1 VSPVQ
6 ERDVIRTIRRV
17 KDPDSEKDLISL
29 GRIKELKILDGEIA
43 FKVLVDPARPLSE
56 TVLKEIKALLEELEG
71 VSRVAISLQ
80 EQAGASAGPAKRPA
94 PQKPIPGVA
103 HVVAVASG
111 KGGVG
116 KSTVAV
122 NLALAIA
129 DLGKSVGLLD
139 ADIYGPSIPTMMGL
153 KGVQPTAVEKRIQPL
168 EKYGLRL
175 MSLGFLVEEDTPLVW
190 RGPMVHSAVTQFLR
204 EVDWGQ
210 LDILVVD
217 MPPGTGDA
225 HLTLTQAVPIDGAV
239 IVTTPQEIALIDAKK
254 GLRMFDKVG
263 APILGIVENMGT
275 FVCPGCGAEHAIFAD
290 GGGRAT
296 AERFE
301 VPFLGTIP
309 LHQDVTPTGDM
320 GEPIVRAHPDSPIA
334 ERFRAIARRVIE
346 SVGLTAS

>member
-1 VSPVQ
+1 MSPVQ

-17 KDPDSEKDLISL
+17 KDPESEKDLISL
-29 GRIKELKILDGEIA
+29 GRIKELKILNGDIT

-56 TVLKEIKALLEELEG
+56 SVLKEMKGLLEELEG
-71 VSRVAISLQ
+71 VERVGISLQ
-80 EQAGASAGPAKRPA
+80 EQAGASAAPAKRPA
-94 PQKPIPGVA
+94 PSKPIPGVR
-103 HVVAVASG
+103 HVIAVASG

-129 DLGKSVGLLD
+129 DEGHRVGLLD
-139 ADIYGPSIPTMMGL
+139 ADIYGPSIPTMFGL
-153 KGVQPTAVEKRIQPL
+153 KGIQPKAVDKRIQPL
-168 EKYGLRL
+168 EAHGVRL

-204 EVDWGQ
+204 DVDWGE
-210 LDILVVD
+210 LDYLVVD

-225 HLTLTQAVPIDGAV
+225 HLTLTQSVPIDGAV

-254 GLRMFDKVG
+254 GLKMFDKVG
-263 APILGIVENMGT
+263 ARILGIVENMGT
-275 FVCPGCGAEHAIFAD
+275 FVCPDCGAEHAIFAE

-296 AERFE
+296 AERFQ

-309 LHQDVTPTGDM
+309 LHADVTPTGDS
-320 GEPIVRAHPDSPIA
+320 GVPIVRDRPDSPIA
-334 ERFRAIARRVIE
+334 ERFRAIARLVLAAT
-346 SVGLTAS
+346 G

>member
-1 VSPVQ
+1 MSPVQ

-17 KDPDSEKDLISL
+17 KDPESEKDLISL
-29 GRIKELKILDGEIA
+29 GRIKELKILNGEIA

-56 TVLKEIKALLEELEG
+56 HVLKEIKGLLEELEG
-71 VSRVAISLQ
+71 VEKVAIALQ
-80 EQAGASAGPAKRPA
+80 EQAGVSGGPAKRPA
-94 PQKPIPGVA
+94 PAQPIPGVH
-103 HVVAVASG
+103 HVIAVASG

-129 DLGKSVGLLD
+129 DEGHRVGILD
-139 ADIYGPSIPTMMGL
+139 ADVYGPSIPTMMGL
-153 KGVQPTAVEKRIQPL
+153 KGARPGAVDKRIQPL
-168 EKYGLRL
+168 EAHGLRL
-175 MSLGFLVEEDTPLVW
+175 MSLGFLVEEDQPLVW

-204 EVDWGQ
+204 EVDWGE
-210 LDILVVD
+210 LDYLVVD

-225 HLTLTQAVPIDGAV
+225 HLTLTQSVSIDGAV

-263 APILGIVENMGT
+263 ARILGIVENMGT
-275 FVCPGCGAEHAIFAD
+275 FVCPDCGAEHAIFAE

-296 AERFE
+296 AERFQ

-309 LHQDVTPTGDM
+309 LHPAVTPTGDQ
-320 GEPIVRAHPDSPIA
+320 GVPIVRADPDSPIS
-334 ERFRAIARRVIE
+334 ERFRAIARRVLAAI
-346 SVGLTAS
+346 G

>member
-1 VSPVQ
+1 VPPVQ

-17 KDPDSEKDLISL
+17 KDPDTEKDLISL

-56 TVLKEIKALLEELEG
+56 TVLKEIKTLLEELEG
-71 VSRVAISLQ
+71 VDRVAISLQ
-80 EQAGASAGPAKRPA
+80 QQSGLAAGPAKRPA
-94 PQKPIPGVA
+94 PQQPIPGVQ

-129 DLGKSVGLLD
+129 DEGYRVGLLD
-139 ADIYGPSIPTMMGL
+139 ADIYGPSIPTMLGL
-153 KGVQPTAVEKRIQPL
+153 KGVQPKAIEKRIQPL
-168 EKYGLRL
+168 EKHGVRL
-175 MSLGFLVEEDTPLVW
+175 MSLGFLVEEETPLVW

-204 EVDWGQ
+204 EVDWGE
-210 LDILVVD
+210 LDFLVVD

-225 HLTLTQAVPIDGAV
+225 HLTLTQSVPIDGAV

-254 GLRMFDKVG
+254 GLKMFDKVG
-263 APILGIVENMGT
+263 ARILGIVENMGT
-275 FVCPGCGAEHAIFAD
+275 FVCPDCGAEHAIFAE

-296 AERFE
+296 AERFD

-309 LHQDVTPTGDM
+309 LHQDVTPTGDQ
-320 GEPIVRAHPDSPIA
+320 GVPIVRADPESPIA
-334 ERFRAIARRVIE
+334 ERFRSIARRVVAA
-346 SVGLTAS
+346 VG

>member
-1 VSPVQ
+1 MSPVQ
-6 ERDVIRTIRRV
+6 ERDVIRAIRQV
-17 KDPDSEKDLISL
+17 KDPDSNKDLISL

-43 FKVLVDPARPLSE
+43 FKVLVDPAKPLSE
-56 TVLKEIKALLEELEG
+56 SVLKEVKRLLEELEG
-71 VSRVAISLQ
+71 VDRVSIGLQ
-80 EQAGASAGPAKRPA
+80 QQHGVATGPAKRPA
-94 PQKPIPGVA
+94 PQQPIPGVR

-129 DLGKSVGLLD
+129 DQGHAVGLLD
-139 ADIYGPSIPTMMGL
+139 ADIYGPSIPTMLAL
-153 KGVQPTAVEKRIQPL
+153 KGIQPTAVDKRIQPL
-168 EKYGLRL
+168 EKFDLRV

-204 EVDWGQ
+204 EVDWGEI
-210 LDILVVD
+210 DFLVVD

-225 HLTLTQAVPIDGAV
+225 HLTLTQSVPIDGAV

-263 APILGIVENMGT
+263 ARILGIVENMGT
-275 FVCPGCGAEHAIFAD
+275 FVCPDCGAEHPIFSR
-290 GGGRAT
+290 GGGSST
-296 AERFE
+296 AERFD

-309 LHQDVTPTGDM
+309 LHADVTPTGDH
-320 GEPIVRAHPDSPIA
+320 GVPIVRAQPDSPIA
-334 ERFRAIARRVIE
+334 ERFREIARRVVAAI
-346 SVGLTAS
+346 G